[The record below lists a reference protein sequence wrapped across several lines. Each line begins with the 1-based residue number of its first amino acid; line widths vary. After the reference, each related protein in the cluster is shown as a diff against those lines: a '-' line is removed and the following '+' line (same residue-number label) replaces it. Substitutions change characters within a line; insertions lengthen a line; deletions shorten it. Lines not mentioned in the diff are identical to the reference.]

1 MKGKIYNLQDYL
13 KRQNVSGMLV
23 LKNGKVAYKYLGEG
37 NTDSTLWTSR
47 SVGKSVVS
55 ALVGVAIK
63 EGKSTPGRP
72 CHPIRTGFKGTARE
86 GVTLK
91 QLITHTSGVAWTEDY
106 TNAQSDFARLTECE
120 AKPGTYDCVRTTVK
134 GYTVNTRRAKTGPI
148 PRVAPG
154 C

>member
-1 MKGKIYNLQDYL
+1 M
-13 KRQNVSGMLV
+13 
-23 LKNGKVAYKYLGEG
+23 AYKYLGEG

-63 EGKSTPGRP
+63 EGKIHSDDLVTQYEPDL
-72 CHPIRTGFKGTARE
+72 KGTAR

-120 AKPGTYDCVRTTVK
+120 AKPGTYDCVRT
-134 GYTVNTRRAKTGPI
+134 G
-148 PRVAPG
+148 
-154 C
+154 